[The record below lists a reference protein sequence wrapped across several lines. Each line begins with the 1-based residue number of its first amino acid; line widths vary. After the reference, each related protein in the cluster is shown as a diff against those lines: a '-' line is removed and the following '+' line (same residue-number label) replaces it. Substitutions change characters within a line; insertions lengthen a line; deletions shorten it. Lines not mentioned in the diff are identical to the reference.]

1 MQPWQ
6 LFSTRLGI
14 AAMLIS
20 PVIVASSVEAIN
32 TLVKQLALRADFDFQ
47 TRVYSRS
54 GLSEALKRQTLPAD
68 KLLTVMVLDIDGF
81 KRVNDALGHEGGDC
95 VLTQFAQQVRQL
107 VGEQGWWPVSA
118 EKSLRWPPSS
128 TAPSRAICWRK
139 DPSRGGVAAFRPG
152 PEPDPPD
159 HQSGTGDA
167 RGRPRPHHRAV

>member
-32 TLVKQLALRADFDFQ
+32 TLVKQLSLRADFDFQ

-54 GLSEALKRQTLPAD
+54 GLSRALKRQALPAD

-95 VLTQFAQQVRQL
+95 VLTQFCL
-107 VGEQGWWPVSA
+107 TGSA
-118 EKSLRWPPSS
+118 
-128 TAPSRAICWRK
+128 TGGRAGDGCPHWR
-139 DPSRGGVAAFRPG
+139 
-152 PEPDPPD
+152 
-159 HQSGTGDA
+159 
-167 RGRPRPHHRAV
+167 